1 MPRQSLS
8 LILRRY
14 TLSPATINTYMYCV
28 HIRWQYVPT
37 QPFTSI
43 KWTCSLRFGA
53 TYLEYEWD
61 LLESYIIIIDTV
73 NCVPKF
79 FISICTNEEKLGGGG
94 VVVVSMKEKYWKL
107 KKFLSN
113 RFRAW
118 VFEDFFVKLK
128 GATPAVAIAESQH
141 KITTN
146 QTMT

>member
-94 VVVVSMKEKYWKL
+94 VLLLLVWKKNTGNL
-107 KKFLSN
+107 RNFCLIGFELGCLRIFFCQVERCNTCSGYS
-113 RFRAW
+113 W
-118 VFEDFFVKLK
+118 V
-128 GATPAVAIAESQH
+128 
-141 KITTN
+141 TT
-146 QTMT
+146 